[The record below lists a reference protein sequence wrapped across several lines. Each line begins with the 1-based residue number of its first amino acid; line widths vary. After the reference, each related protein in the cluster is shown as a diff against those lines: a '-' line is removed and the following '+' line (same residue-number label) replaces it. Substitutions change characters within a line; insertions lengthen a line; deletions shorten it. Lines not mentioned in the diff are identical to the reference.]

1 MDVFDTLG
9 MEFVDIIGPWIAILV
24 SISAAFWFKDFAT
37 NLMHGIKFKMN
48 PSFNEG
54 DSVVLNDEDAIIV
67 KIGWGESVFGVYS
80 KKGYTW
86 RYVQNDR
93 LHLLKLEKIVNKHLH
108 LDTDI
113 EKGRRVQ
120 ALLDIAQSD
129 QISANKKEI
138 EKLADQLNTKL
149 DEDYHN

>member
-1 MDVFDTLG
+1 MDAFDTLG

-24 SISAAFWFKDFAT
+24 SISAAFWFKDFT
-37 NLMHGIKFKMN
+37 SNLIYGMKFKMN

-86 RYVQNDR
+86 RFVQNDR
-93 LHLLKLEKIVNKHLH
+93 LHLLKLEKIVNKNLH
-108 LDTDI
+108 LDTDA
-113 EKGRRVQ
+113 EKGRRMQ
-120 ALLDIAQSD
+120 ALLDLAQSD
-129 QISANKKEI
+129 QIAVNKQEI
-138 EKLADQLNTKL
+138 EKLIDQLKTKS
-149 DEDYHN
+149 DED